1 MTLNP
6 GTKLGPY
13 EIIVSIG
20 AGGFGEVYRA
30 RDTRLNRTVA
40 IKVLSSHFSGNAEMK
55 ARFEREAQTI
65 AGLNHAHICR
75 LGEENEN
82 STKPTRVYRV
92 CSSRDRRTFY
102 STKTND
108 GPYHHISR
116 NRCSG
121 IGGKWRARRACDAQQ
136 SIRDCHRAR
145 RRAVLGGVRQPSS
158 PAAGLAKQKNIR
170 ARGHRRKGIFG
181 RWGSCYCRTAQHPA

>member
-65 AGLNHAHICR
+65 AGLNH
-75 LGEENEN
+75 
-82 STKPTRVYRV
+82 PTSV
-92 CSSRDRRTFY
+92 CCTTSVT
-102 STKTND
+102 
-108 GPYHHISR
+108 
-116 NRCSG
+116 
-121 IGGKWRARRACDAQQ
+121 
-136 SIRDCHRAR
+136 
-145 RRAVLGGVRQPSS
+145 
-158 PAAGLAKQKNIR
+158 
-170 ARGHRRKGIFG
+170 RKAPII
-181 RWGSCYCRTAQHPA
+181 W